1 MGGSPL
7 HYLVAPLRTSGQGG
21 DKERPSKG
29 QGGNSEDCTDN
40 EDTQMCSL
48 MLIPITLNVEC
59 RLYIYIY
66 HGCALS
72 YTFKGGR
79 FYLNFFYV

>member
-1 MGGSPL
+1 MGGQPL
-7 HYLVAPLRTSGQGG
+7 HYLVTPLRTSGHGG

-59 RLYIYIY
+59 RLYIYMMVVPFPIHSKVDVSILISSMY
-66 HGCALS
+66 S
-72 YTFKGGR
+72 
-79 FYLNFFYV
+79 